1 MNGTGRAKGSL
12 AAMESETKRQEP
24 DFFRMRPVWSAG
36 VLPFRLRRA
45 YAVSA
50 ELRNKFRFAKHYF
63 IMNVFIYGMKGMT
76 KCKRD

>member
-50 ELRNKFRFAKHYF
+50 ELHNKFRFAKHYF
-63 IMNVFIYGMKGMT
+63 IMNVFIIE
-76 KCKRD
+76 